1 MSHFHAPKEAVMPSL
16 RSTERRLAKDP
27 EKVTAYKAEIKKL
40 IDAGS
45 ILKLQPSELTQDGE
59 SWYIPHHMVSHNGK
73 NRIVFNCSYQ
83 FKGLNLNEALL
94 PGPTLSASLLG
105 VLLRFREHPVA
116 ISGDIKGLFNQVR
129 LLPEDKPLLRFLWR
143 DLRREDPPDV
153 FEWQVLPFG
162 TTCSPCCATYALQRH
177 VWDHSEPGDSVRFSV
192 DRCFYV
198 DNCLQSLPTPVEA
211 RELVDRLR
219 ALLASGG
226 FELRQWASNDPNV
239 IGHLPKEARSDSL
252 ELWLTQEKADV
263 PESALGLSWHFQSD
277 TLGYKQ
283 RPVECGVPTMRNV
296 YKVLA
301 SQYDPLGY
309 ILPDTTR
316 AKVLV
321 QRLWDKNREW
331 DDPLLPQELLDAWN
345 EWEGELQVLPSISLP
360 RCYTPKEVDSA
371 SSFRDVHIFCDASE
385 KAYGAVA
392 YLRTEDSQGKTYLS
406 FLLARSRVAPKRLLS
421 MPRLELCAAVV
432 GAQIATVIQ
441 QEFTLKIRGITLWTD
456 STTVLMWLQSDSCHF
471 KVFMGTRVAEIQE
484 LTDRQAWLYV
494 DSASNPAD
502 DITRGKTLKDL
513 AEPNRWSQGPPF
525 LFQAQDKW
533 TGNPP
538 PLAKEEVS
546 ELRKTTFCGVE
557 STVMEPQIQDAEKCN
572 T

>member
-1 MSHFHAPKEAVMPSL
+1 MPSL

-27 EKVTAYKAEIKKL
+27 EKVTAHKAEIKKL

-45 ILKLQPSELTQDGE
+45 VLKLQPSELTQDGE

-116 ISGDIKGLFNQVR
+116 ISGDIKGMFHQVH

-192 DRCFYV
+192 ERCFYV

-239 IGHLPKEARSDSL
+239 IGHLPKEA
-252 ELWLTQEKADV
+252 
-263 PESALGLSWHFQSD
+263 
-277 TLGYKQ
+277 
-283 RPVECGVPTMRNV
+283 
-296 YKVLA
+296 
-301 SQYDPLGY
+301 
-309 ILPDTTR
+309 
-316 AKVLV
+316 
-321 QRLWDKNREW
+321 
-331 DDPLLPQELLDAWN
+331 
-345 EWEGELQVLPSISLP
+345 
-360 RCYTPKEVDSA
+360 
-371 SSFRDVHIFCDASE
+371 
-385 KAYGAVA
+385 
-392 YLRTEDSQGKTYLS
+392 
-406 FLLARSRVAPKRLLS
+406 
-421 MPRLELCAAVV
+421 
-432 GAQIATVIQ
+432 
-441 QEFTLKIRGITLWTD
+441 
-456 STTVLMWLQSDSCHF
+456 
-471 KVFMGTRVAEIQE
+471 
-484 LTDRQAWLYV
+484 
-494 DSASNPAD
+494 
-502 DITRGKTLKDL
+502 
-513 AEPNRWSQGPPF
+513 
-525 LFQAQDKW
+525 
-533 TGNPP
+533 
-538 PLAKEEVS
+538 
-546 ELRKTTFCGVE
+546 
-557 STVMEPQIQDAEKCN
+557 
-572 T
+572 

>member
-1 MSHFHAPKEAVMPSL
+1 MSRSCGSLPYRKDKEVTRSRQDQEAVTLLDKKTTRVDVKGVFRYATPLLRKKDMSHFHAPKEAVMPSL

-45 ILKLQPSELTQDGE
+45 VLKLQPSELTQDGE

-116 ISGDIKGLFNQVR
+116 ISGDIKGMFHQVH

-226 FELRQWASNDPNV
+226 F
-239 IGHLPKEARSDSL
+239 
-252 ELWLTQEKADV
+252 
-263 PESALGLSWHFQSD
+263 
-277 TLGYKQ
+277 
-283 RPVECGVPTMRNV
+283 
-296 YKVLA
+296 
-301 SQYDPLGY
+301 
-309 ILPDTTR
+309 
-316 AKVLV
+316 
-321 QRLWDKNREW
+321 
-331 DDPLLPQELLDAWN
+331 
-345 EWEGELQVLPSISLP
+345 
-360 RCYTPKEVDSA
+360 
-371 SSFRDVHIFCDASE
+371 
-385 KAYGAVA
+385 
-392 YLRTEDSQGKTYLS
+392 
-406 FLLARSRVAPKRLLS
+406 
-421 MPRLELCAAVV
+421 
-432 GAQIATVIQ
+432 
-441 QEFTLKIRGITLWTD
+441 
-456 STTVLMWLQSDSCHF
+456 
-471 KVFMGTRVAEIQE
+471 
-484 LTDRQAWLYV
+484 
-494 DSASNPAD
+494 
-502 DITRGKTLKDL
+502 
-513 AEPNRWSQGPPF
+513 
-525 LFQAQDKW
+525 
-533 TGNPP
+533 
-538 PLAKEEVS
+538 
-546 ELRKTTFCGVE
+546 
-557 STVMEPQIQDAEKCN
+557 
-572 T
+572 